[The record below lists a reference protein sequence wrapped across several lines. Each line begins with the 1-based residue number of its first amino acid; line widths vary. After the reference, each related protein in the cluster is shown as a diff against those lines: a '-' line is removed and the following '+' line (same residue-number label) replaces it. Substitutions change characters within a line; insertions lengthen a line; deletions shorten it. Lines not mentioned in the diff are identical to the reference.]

1 MKAVGKPTVHFHGDW
16 HEYYEVEGGDYGV
29 DNYLRISLDG
39 ESIAPP
45 IRVVIDVSKENPIKI
60 SRVKSGLAVDCCS
73 VGWPRSEEL

>member
-1 MKAVGKPTVHFHGDW
+1 MLGVDALTPAIVERVWGQD
-16 HEYYEVEGGDYGV
+16 EVVV

-45 IRVVIDVSKENPIKI
+45 IRVVIYASKENPIKI
-60 SRVKSGLAVDCCS
+60 SRVKSGVAVDCFS